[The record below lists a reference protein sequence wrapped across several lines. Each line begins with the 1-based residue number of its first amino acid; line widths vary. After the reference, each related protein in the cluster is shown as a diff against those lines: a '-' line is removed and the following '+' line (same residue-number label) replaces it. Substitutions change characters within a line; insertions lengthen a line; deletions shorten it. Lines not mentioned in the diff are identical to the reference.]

1 MLLLCLPASGFPP
14 LLRACQREVRPCD
27 SVFKAPLGGK
37 EFCQLLSL
45 ASTEQTLGPQNS
57 HLGLC
62 LLKNGLN
69 FCLGETKKLN
79 ITLWTTPQ
87 DALRW

>member
-1 MLLLCLPASGFPP
+1 MLLLCFPASGFPP

-27 SVFKAPLGGK
+27 SVFKPPLGGK
-37 EFCQLLSL
+37 EFCQLLSP
-45 ASTEQTLGPQNS
+45 ASTELY
-57 HLGLC
+57 LGLC

-69 FCLGETKKLN
+69 FCLGETTKLN